1 MDPTG
6 NEKAFAVLAFGL
18 IDDEAL
24 YDPVTGLPGPALL
37 VDRVVVALARAR
49 RLRRRVGIYVLCDAC
64 APSDDDAARRVARL
78 LRSEV
83 RPDDTVARITD
94 RTFVVACNDLQY
106 ETDVQRIAARSDPAR
121 RPRQPHRHWAGNAL
135 RRRPGAA
142 RTNRT
147 LRDPAHPDRGL
158 STASGRLAR
167 SESRPARRR
176 CGVA

>member
-37 VDRVVVALARAR
+37 VDRVGVALARAR

-106 ETDVQRIAARSDPAR
+106 ETDVQRIAARLIRHADHASHIGIALGTPSDDAR
-121 RPRQPHRHWAGNAL
+121 EL
-135 RRRPGAA
+135 LA
-142 RTNRT
+142 RTARFAT
-147 LRDPAHPDRGL
+147 PRIP
-158 STASGRLAR
+158 TAA
-167 SESRPARRR
+167 
-176 CGVA
+176 

>member
-18 IDDEAL
+18 IDDQAL
-24 YDPVTGLPGPALL
+24 YDLVTGLPGPALL
-37 VDRVVVALARAR
+37 VDRVGVALARAR

-106 ETDVQRIAARSDPAR
+106 EMDVQRIAARLIRHADHASHIGIALGTPSDDARELLTRTARFATPRIPTPA
-121 RPRQPHRHWAGNAL
+121 
-135 RRRPGAA
+135 
-142 RTNRT
+142 
-147 LRDPAHPDRGL
+147 
-158 STASGRLAR
+158 
-167 SESRPARRR
+167 
-176 CGVA
+176 

>member
-37 VDRVVVALARAR
+37 VDRVGVALARAR

-106 ETDVQRIAARSDPAR
+106 ETDVQRIAARLFRHADHATHIGIALGTPADDAR
-121 RPRQPHRHWAGNAL
+121 EL
-135 RRRPGAA
+135 LA
-142 RTNRT
+142 RTARFAT
-147 LRDPAHPDRGL
+147 PRIP
-158 STASGRLAR
+158 TAA
-167 SESRPARRR
+167 
-176 CGVA
+176 